1 MVSFDEFSDFVRE
14 VTRYKRPI
22 SRNTDV
28 VHDLGVAGI
37 DGDRFAAALAE
48 VYGLRLTDDECHRH
62 FGDERAM
69 TPWHLVMWLIG
80 RGPRAEPLLVGDLF
94 DRVNRASL
102 PSAGS
107 SGKN

>member
-1 MVSFDEFSDFVRE
+1 MASFEEFSDFVRD

-22 SRNTDV
+22 SRETDIV
-28 VHDLGVAGI
+28 YDLGVAGI
-37 DGDRFAAALAE
+37 DGERLAAALAQA
-48 VYGLRLTDDECHRH
+48 YGLRLTDDECYRH

-94 DRVNRASL
+94 DRVNHANLR
-102 PSAGS
+102 
-107 SGKN
+107 SG